1 MIPFIT
7 ESNFSWKKK
16 KMLKYVQLKAVWFF
30 LLLRVC
36 GHGCDSL
43 LTYQGRGHGCDSL
56 LTYQGS
62 AATTVTNT
70 SSSTKCWSKHIKGS
84 EERYFIRP
92 KHNMQIFGVIPL
104 IQLQN
109 HT

>member
-7 ESNFSWKKK
+7 ESNFSWKKE

-36 GHGCDSL
+36 
-43 LTYQGRGHGCDSL
+43 GHGCDSL

-84 EERYFIRP
+84 EEHYFIRP